1 MNKSEMKKK
10 PKSRIRIL
18 QKIQY
23 SAFLLMLIEVVIW
36 AVTKMS
42 LKLLV
47 VILLTCAV
55 EVVVGLMMLT
65 ELAVHKKDRRRRD
78 NGKRRAE
85 DNRRMAQER
94 MQ

>member
-1 MNKSEMKKK
+1 MNKSEMKKEIR
-10 PKSRIRIL
+10 KSRIRIL

-23 SAFLLMLIEVVIW
+23 STFLLMLIEVVIW

-55 EVVVGLMMLT
+55 EVVVGLMMLK
-65 ELAVHKKDRRRRD
+65 ELTAQKKDM
-78 NGKRRAE
+78 N
-85 DNRRMAQER
+85 
-94 MQ
+94 

>member
-1 MNKSEMKKK
+1 MNKSEMKKEIR
-10 PKSRIRIL
+10 KSRIRIL

-55 EVVVGLMMLT
+55 EVVVGLMMLK
-65 ELAVHKKDRRRRD
+65 ELNAQKKDM
-78 NGKRRAE
+78 N
-85 DNRRMAQER
+85 
-94 MQ
+94 

>member
-1 MNKSEMKKK
+1 MNKTEMKKEIR
-10 PKSRIRIL
+10 KSRIRIL

-55 EVVVGLMMLT
+55 EVVVGLMMLK
-65 ELAVHKKDRRRRD
+65 ELTAQKKDM
-78 NGKRRAE
+78 N
-85 DNRRMAQER
+85 
-94 MQ
+94 

>member
-1 MNKSEMKKK
+1 MNKSELKKEIQ
-10 PKSRIRIL
+10 KSRIRTL

-36 AVTKMS
+36 AATKMS

-47 VILLTCAV
+47 AILLTCAV

-65 ELAVHKKDRRRRD
+65 ELAVHKKDTD
-78 NGKRRAE
+78 
-85 DNRRMAQER
+85 
-94 MQ
+94 

>member
-1 MNKSEMKKK
+1 MNKSEMKKEIR
-10 PKSRIRIL
+10 KSRIRIL

-23 SAFLLMLIEVVIW
+23 SAFLLILIETVIW

-55 EVVVGLMMLT
+55 EVVVGLMMLK
-65 ELAVHKKDRRRRD
+65 ELTAQKKDM
-78 NGKRRAE
+78 N
-85 DNRRMAQER
+85 
-94 MQ
+94 

>member
-1 MNKSEMKKK
+1 MNKSEMKKEIR
-10 PKSRIRIL
+10 KSRIRIL

-65 ELAVHKKDRRRRD
+65 ELAVHKKDTD
-78 NGKRRAE
+78 
-85 DNRRMAQER
+85 
-94 MQ
+94 

>member
-1 MNKSEMKKK
+1 MNKSEMKKEIR
-10 PKSRIRIL
+10 KSRIRIL

-42 LKLLV
+42 LKLLI

-65 ELAVHKKDRRRRD
+65 ELAVQKKD
-78 NGKRRAE
+78 AE
-85 DNRRMAQER
+85 
-94 MQ
+94 

>member
-1 MNKSEMKKK
+1 MNKSEMKKEIR
-10 PKSRIRIL
+10 KSRIRIL

-36 AVTKMS
+36 AVTKLS

-55 EVVVGLMMLT
+55 EVVVGLMMLK
-65 ELAVHKKDRRRRD
+65 ELTAQKKDM
-78 NGKRRAE
+78 N
-85 DNRRMAQER
+85 
-94 MQ
+94 

>member
-1 MNKSEMKKK
+1 MNKSEMKKEIR
-10 PKSRIRIL
+10 KSRIRIL

-55 EVVVGLMMLT
+55 EVGLMMLK
-65 ELAVHKKDRRRRD
+65 ELTAQKKDM
-78 NGKRRAE
+78 N
-85 DNRRMAQER
+85 
-94 MQ
+94 

>member
-1 MNKSEMKKK
+1 MNKSEMKKEIR
-10 PKSRIRIL
+10 KSRIRIL

-23 SAFLLMLIEVVIW
+23 SAFLLMLIEVVIL

-55 EVVVGLMMLT
+55 EVVVGLMMLK
-65 ELAVHKKDRRRRD
+65 ELTAQKKDM
-78 NGKRRAE
+78 N
-85 DNRRMAQER
+85 
-94 MQ
+94 

>member
-1 MNKSEMKKK
+1 MNKSEMKKEIR
-10 PKSRIRIL
+10 KSRIRIL

-55 EVVVGLMMLT
+55 VGLMMLK
-65 ELAVHKKDRRRRD
+65 ELTAQKKDM
-78 NGKRRAE
+78 N
-85 DNRRMAQER
+85 
-94 MQ
+94 

>member
-1 MNKSEMKKK
+1 MNKSEMKKEIR
-10 PKSRIRIL
+10 KSRIRIL

-55 EVVVGLMMLT
+55 EVVDGLMMLK
-65 ELAVHKKDRRRRD
+65 ELTAQKKDM
-78 NGKRRAE
+78 N
-85 DNRRMAQER
+85 
-94 MQ
+94 

>member
-1 MNKSEMKKK
+1 MNKSEMKKEIR
-10 PKSRIRIL
+10 KSRIRIL

-55 EVVVGLMMLT
+55 E
-65 ELAVHKKDRRRRD
+65 R
-78 NGKRRAE
+78 
-85 DNRRMAQER
+85 
-94 MQ
+94 

>member
-1 MNKSEMKKK
+1 MNKSEMKKEHR
-10 PKSRIRIL
+10 KSRIRIL

-55 EVVVGLMMLT
+55 EVVVGLMMLK
-65 ELAVHKKDRRRRD
+65 ELTAQKKDM
-78 NGKRRAE
+78 N
-85 DNRRMAQER
+85 
-94 MQ
+94 

>member
-1 MNKSEMKKK
+1 MNKSEMKKEIR
-10 PKSRIRIL
+10 KSRIRIL

-55 EVVVGLMMLT
+55 EVVVGLMMLK
-65 ELAVHKKDRRRRD
+65 ELTAQKKDL
-78 NGKRRAE
+78 N
-85 DNRRMAQER
+85 
-94 MQ
+94 

>member
-1 MNKSEMKKK
+1 MNKSEMKKEIR
-10 PKSRIRIL
+10 KSRIRIL

-55 EVVVGLMMLT
+55 EVVVGLMMLK
-65 ELAVHKKDRRRRD
+65 ELTAQKKDM
-78 NGKRRAE
+78 N
-85 DNRRMAQER
+85 
-94 MQ
+94 

>member
-1 MNKSEMKKK
+1 MNKSEMKKEIR
-10 PKSRIRIL
+10 KSRIRIL

-47 VILLTCAV
+47 VILLT
-55 EVVVGLMMLT
+55 
-65 ELAVHKKDRRRRD
+65 
-78 NGKRRAE
+78 
-85 DNRRMAQER
+85 
-94 MQ
+94 

>member
-1 MNKSEMKKK
+1 MNKSEMKKEIR
-10 PKSRIRIL
+10 KSRIRIL

-36 AVTKMS
+36 AATKMS

-47 VILLTCAV
+47 AILLTCAV

-65 ELAVHKKDRRRRD
+65 ELAVQKKD
-78 NGKRRAE
+78 AE
-85 DNRRMAQER
+85 
-94 MQ
+94 

>member
-1 MNKSEMKKK
+1 MNKSEMKKEVR
-10 PKSRIRIL
+10 KSRIRIL

-36 AVTKMS
+36 AATKMS

-47 VILLTCAV
+47 AILLTCAV

-65 ELAVHKKDRRRRD
+65 ELVVQKKD
-78 NGKRRAE
+78 AE
-85 DNRRMAQER
+85 
-94 MQ
+94 

>member
-1 MNKSEMKKK
+1 MNKSEMKKEIR
-10 PKSRIRIL
+10 KSRIRIL

-23 SAFLLMLIEVVIW
+23 SAFLLMLIEAVIW

-55 EVVVGLMMLT
+55 EVVVGLMMLK
-65 ELAVHKKDRRRRD
+65 ELTAQKKDM
-78 NGKRRAE
+78 N
-85 DNRRMAQER
+85 
-94 MQ
+94 